1 MDRASL
7 RHSLHAV
14 RKLAEAIVLRTA
26 TPQEM
31 HVELDRLRASARYA
45 DARCLVPFGQK
56 VYAQTDEDGILRE
69 IFRRIGLTTRT
80 FVEFGVGNGLENNT
94 LALLFEGWTG
104 LWIEGSAAHVH
115 ALEAGFATTL
125 ASGRLKARQAMIT
138 RENIDALIAA
148 DMPHGPIDLLSVD
161 IDGND
166 YHVFE
171 AIRCIDPR
179 VVVIEYNAKF
189 APPIEYCM
197 VYDPAHRWQ
206 RDDCFGAS
214 LSFLEKAFARR
225 GYALVG
231 CNVAGANAFFVR
243 AGLVGDLFDRPFTAE
258 HHYEPARYHLAG
270 APSGH
275 PASYRALER
284 AMPGAPI
291 R

>member
-7 RHSLHAV
+7 RYSLHAI
-14 RKLAEAIVLRTA
+14 RKLAEAAVLRTA
-26 TPQEM
+26 TPQAI

-45 DARCLVPFGQK
+45 DARCLVPFGHK
-56 VYAQTDEDGILRE
+56 VYSQTDEDGILRE
-69 IFRRIGLTTRT
+69 VFRRIGVTSRT

-94 LALLFEGWTG
+94 LALLFDGWTG
-104 LWIEGSAAHVH
+104 LWIEGSAGHLRAI
-115 ALEAGFATTL
+115 EAGFAATL

-148 DMPHGPIDLLSVD
+148 DMPAGEIDLLSVD

-166 YHVFE
+166 VHVFE

-189 APPIEYCM
+189 APPIEFCM
-197 VYDPAHRWQ
+197 AYDPLHRWQ
-206 RDDCFGAS
+206 HDDCFGAS
-214 LSFLEKAFARR
+214 LAFLEKSFARR
-225 GYALVG
+225 NYALVG

-243 AGLVGDLFDRPFTAE
+243 ADLAGDRFAGPFTAE
-258 HHYEPARYHLAG
+258 RHYEPARYHLAG
-270 APSGH
+270 VPSGH

-284 AMPGAPI
+284 ALAGGTI